1 MAGEAG
7 CEGGRPPRFVCDEM
21 MKRLARWLRAAGYD
35 TVVPED
41 GARDRAV
48 LARALEEGRLVITR
62 DRKLTELKGADGAVL
77 LVRSNTLQGAAAE
90 LTETLGLDW
99 LYRPFSR
106 CLVCNAAL
114 AEADERVRA
123 RLPEGARSL
132 AKPLRHCPSCARLYW
147 AGGHVRRMRARLEA
161 WSLVLTFMIPY
172 HVRSFFPFP
181 RQEGM
186 RRRCGDIAKHSR
198 RPEGAGKATRWAAFR
213 GPRRR
218 CAARLLGPGSPRPA
232 RRAR

>member
-1 MAGEAG
+1 MAAMAGEAG
-7 CEGGRPPRFVCDEM
+7 PEGARPLRFVCDEM

-35 TVVPED
+35 TEVPED

-48 LARALEEGRLVITR
+48 LARALEEGRLVITC
-62 DRKLTELKGADGAVL
+62 DRKLTELKGADGTVL

-123 RLPEGARSL
+123 RLPEGARAL
-132 AKPLRHCPSCARLYW
+132 AKPLRHCPRCARLYW

-161 WSLVLTFMIPY
+161 WSQGGLP
-172 HVRSFFPFP
+172 PP
-181 RQEGM
+181 
-186 RRRCGDIAKHSR
+186 
-198 RPEGAGKATRWAAFR
+198 
-213 GPRRR
+213 
-218 CAARLLGPGSPRPA
+218 
-232 RRAR
+232 